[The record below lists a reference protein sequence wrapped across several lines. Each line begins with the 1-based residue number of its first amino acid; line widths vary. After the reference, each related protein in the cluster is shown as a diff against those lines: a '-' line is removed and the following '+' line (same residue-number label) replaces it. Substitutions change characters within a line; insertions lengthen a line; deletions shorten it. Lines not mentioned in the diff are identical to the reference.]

1 MNKEYPQIDKMY
13 SVDQINKAITKNLR
27 DRFPEKNIDYDKF
40 ITRNEFDKR
49 LKNVDNTIFIILL
62 SILGVGTG
70 TLVLYL
76 WWFL

>member
-1 MNKEYPQIDKMY
+1 MNKEYPQINKMY
-13 SVDQINKAITKNLR
+13 SADQINKALTKNLR
-27 DRFPEKNIDYDKF
+27 DRFPNDYHDIF
-40 ITRNEFDKR
+40 VTRNEFDKR